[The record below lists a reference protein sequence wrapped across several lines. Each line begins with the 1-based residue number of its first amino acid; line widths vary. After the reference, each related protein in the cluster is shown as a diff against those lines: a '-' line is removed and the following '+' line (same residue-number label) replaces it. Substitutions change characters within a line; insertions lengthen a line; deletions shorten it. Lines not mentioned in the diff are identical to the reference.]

1 MNKLLLALAL
11 VISFSVPASSMPAP
25 RFRAIPEV
33 NMEAPGQHQLPPT
46 EQRSQNPDATGQVDD
61 PNGKPCRFSLSNDNT
76 CEWELL

>member
-33 NMEAPGQHQLPPT
+33 NMEAPGLPPT

-76 CEWELL
+76 CE